1 MDLNDF
7 LAMDFDTYHQ
17 IFGGDFLE
25 YFTFMEEIKRPQ
37 LEDKMVVDA
46 LDEEILENIEEVL
59 EEHESIDPKSTIILI
74 ILEMLASRYG
84 DFKNFDNYLN
94 MSDKDKILYLFSF
107 LEKNGLSREQVIEK
121 ITNFYGRG
129 RKNK

>member
-1 MDLNDF
+1 
-7 LAMDFDTYHQ
+7 
-17 IFGGDFLE
+17 
-25 YFTFMEEIKRPQ
+25 MEEIKRPQ